1 MVLNPFC
8 RRWLSTGTWTAIR
21 TTSASQLASR
31 TPPPSSPFL
40 KCACRSALRPSSR
53 RENYYYY
60 TTTRTR
66 LFTTSTR
73 LSSSSPFRLTSSS
86 SQQSNK
92 PDYSSLPETA
102 EEAAEKQHVYYSP
115 YKPKRQWPPDMS
127 KLSHKHQF
135 RLERKFRRRA
145 ALKYARPKWVKATK
159 LVQWGLIGCPY
170 NSFFFFFFTVP
181 LRERPFADLS

>member
-1 MVLNPFC
+1 MSLSPSC
-8 RRWLSTGTWTAIR
+8 WRWLSTATR
-21 TTSASQLASR
+21 TTIRNHAALQPTSG
-31 TPPPSSPFL
+31 TPSSPFL
-40 KCACRSALRPSSR
+40 KCVCRNALRSSSKP
-53 RENYYYY
+53 EYNS
-60 TTTRTR
+60 TTRTSVFQSPR
-66 LFTTSTR
+66 RTFTTSKT
-73 LSSSSPFRLTSSS
+73 LSSSSPFRLISSS
-86 SQQSNK
+86 HENS

-159 LVQWGLIGCPY
+159 LVQWGLIGCKFY
-170 NSFFFFFFTVP
+170 RSVLFM
-181 LRERPFADLS
+181 